1 MAGRATGCSSGP
13 TCFPPGS
20 FFSCARQRSILGN
33 DGWRWDRA
41 QEEGIWSG
49 RPSGALSPRKRRRL
63 TGFGKS
69 MCRRNSTCKG
79 HTSEKAWCP
88 LGTMW
93 LEPKVWRR
101 ADAGTETGTLLGRR
115 PWGGLECSD
124 GSLEME
130 RPLVVVDLSVAYL
143 SFPFTLPLSSPF
155 LRAEWSRASLRGLE
169 V

>member
-1 MAGRATGCSSGP
+1 MPGRATGCSSGP

-20 FFSCARQRSILGN
+20 SFSCPRQRSILGN
-33 DGWRWDRA
+33 NGWRWDRA

-49 RPSGALSPRKRRRL
+49 RPSGALSPRKLRCL

-88 LGTMW
+88 LGMMW

-101 ADAGTETGTLLGRR
+101 ADTGAETGTLLREQTSGRPGMLGCQPGDGATAGGCR
-115 PWGGLECSD
+115 PECA
-124 GSLEME
+124 LI
-130 RPLVVVDLSVAYL
+130 
-143 SFPFTLPLSSPF
+143 
-155 LRAEWSRASLRGLE
+155 RASHSHCLFQALS
-169 V
+169 